1 MSKMGFAMVGE
12 AFARLSAIKAAFD
25 IARGLEDIDDAARRN
40 AAVTEL
46 QIKILA
52 AQSDLA
58 VLVERIGALEKE
70 LARLKEWE
78 TEKARYQLTN
88 FGENT
93 FAYSL
98 KPEAALGEPPH
109 RLCPT
114 CYDLKRQK
122 SVLQFRGR
130 DAFKRDIYQCPACQY
145 EYAFGVRQEWTG
157 GRSDY
162 NPRQV
167 R

>member
-1 MSKMGFAMVGE
+1 MVGE
-12 AFARLSAIKAAFD
+12 ALAAGLSAAFD
-25 IARGLEDIDDAARRN
+25 IARGLKDIDDAARRN
-40 AAVTEL
+40 AAVLEL
-46 QIKILA
+46 QVKILA
-52 AQSDLA
+52 AQSDQA
-58 VLVERIGALEKE
+58 VLVERLGALEKE
-70 LARLKEWE
+70 LARLKDWE
-78 TEKARYQLTN
+78 TEKARYQLTD

-130 DAFKRDIYQCPACQY
+130 DAFKRDIYQCPACRH
-145 EYAFGVRQEWTG
+145 EYAFGVRQQWAG

-162 NPRQV
+162 NPR
-167 R
+167 RGR

>member
-1 MSKMGFAMVGE
+1 MGFAMVGE
-12 AFARLSAIKAAFD
+12 ALAAGLSAAFD
-25 IARGLEDIDDAARRN
+25 IARGLKDIDDAARRN
-40 AAVTEL
+40 AAVLEL
-46 QIKILA
+46 QVKILA
-52 AQSDLA
+52 AQSDQA
-58 VLVERIGALEKE
+58 VLVERLGALEKE
-70 LARLKEWE
+70 LARLKDWE
-78 TEKARYQLTN
+78 TEKARYQLTD

-130 DAFKRDIYQCPACQY
+130 DAFKRDIYQCPACRH
-145 EYAFGVRQEWTG
+145 EYAFGVRQQWAG

-162 NPRQV
+162 NPR
-167 R
+167 RGR